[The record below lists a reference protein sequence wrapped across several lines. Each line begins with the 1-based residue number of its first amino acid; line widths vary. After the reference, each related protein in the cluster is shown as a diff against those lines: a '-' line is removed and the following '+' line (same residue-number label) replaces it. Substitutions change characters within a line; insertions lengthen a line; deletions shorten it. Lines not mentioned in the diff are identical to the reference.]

1 VTFFA
6 IFEKKFPISKL
17 KITFVQQKLLKS
29 LFLFGNLVTHE
40 VKVKNISNEKKN
52 KLFGKLVL
60 SELVIL
66 STN

>member
-1 VTFFA
+1 
-6 IFEKKFPISKL
+6 
-17 KITFVQQKLLKS
+17 
-29 LFLFGNLVTHE
+29 VTHE